1 MDAVDIVLELIEWII
16 FFVLLAVGFF
26 VGRFLENQHYV
37 SIRQREKIYA
47 PVLAFGARFPP
58 DMKTAQDCRLVC
70 GCVVISSDYFK
81 KFVLGLR
88 NFIGGRSRGY
98 ETLLD
103 RGRREA
109 TLRMKMEARRMGA
122 KMVVNVKYEST
133 AISGSRGGVPAFE
146 VICYGTAL
154 IPSKVGMV
162 AAAAP

>member
-1 MDAVDIVLELIEWII
+1 MDIVGVIIDLFEWIV

-26 VGRFLENQHYV
+26 VGRLLEKGHYE
-37 SIRQREKIYA
+37 SIRQREKLYA
-47 PVLAFGARFPP
+47 PVLAFSSRFPP
-58 DMKTAQDCRLVC
+58 DMRTPQDCRLVC

-109 TLRMKMEARRMGA
+109 HLRMKAEARKLGS
-122 KMVVNVKYEST
+122 KMIVNVKYEST
-133 AISGSRGGVPAFE
+133 CIAGNRGTVPAFE
-146 VICYGTAL
+146 IVCYGTAL
-154 IPSKVGMV
+154 V
-162 AAAAP
+162 APKPPAPAQ

>member
-1 MDAVDIVLELIEWII
+1 MDLLHIALELIEWII
-16 FFVLLAVGFF
+16 FFALLATGYFA
-26 VGRFLENQHYV
+26 GRHMEKKHYAD
-37 SIRQREKIYA
+37 IRRREKELL

-58 DMKTAQDCRLVC
+58 DMRTPTDCHLVS

-109 TLRMKMEARRMGA
+109 ALRMKEAARKLGST
-122 KMVVNVKYEST
+122 MVVNVKFEST
-133 AISGSRGGVPAFE
+133 SISGNRGGVPAFE
-146 VICYGTAL
+146 IIAYGTAL
-154 IPSKVGMV
+154 LPRK
-162 AAAAP
+162 